1 MEIGGHMEYIVF
13 DLEWNQCPMGKD
25 FANPRLPF
33 EIIEIGAVKLSE
45 RLDILD
51 TYHALIRPAVY
62 RQIHYQTRKVIHLT
76 MKRLMQEGRPFR
88 DVAKEFLEWC
98 GEEPRFCIWGTTDLT
113 ELQRN
118 LDYFRIGNLLP
129 GPILYE
135 DVQKLFAI
143 TFETRKDRRA
153 LSYAVDFL
161 SIEDEGGFHEALE
174 DAVYTARIL
183 QRIPPACIRANYS
196 IDCYR
201 NPKTKEEEIRL
212 RYDTYE
218 KFISS
223 AYPGRDALLADRG
236 VTAVRCFVCGK
247 NVKRRVAWHPE
258 NGRNQVA
265 VGHCPEH
272 GYVKSKIRIRQDK
285 DSEYFA
291 IKTTKMIS
299 EDEAE
304 EIRARAKNKP
314 ARPKES

>member
-1 MEIGGHMEYIVF
+1 MEYIVF

-45 RLDILD
+45 SLEILD

-76 MKRLMQEGRPFR
+76 MKRLMHEGRPFKEVSR
-88 DVAKEFLEWC
+88 EFLEWC

-118 LDYFRIGNLLP
+118 LDYFRIGNILP

-143 TFETRKDRRA
+143 TYETRKDRRA
-153 LSYAVDFL
+153 LSYAVEFL
-161 SIEDEGGFHEALE
+161 NIEDEGGFHEALE

-183 QRIPPACIRANYS
+183 QRIPTECIERNYS

-201 NPKTKEEEIRL
+201 NPQRKEDEIIL

-223 AYPGRDALLADRG
+223 AYPTRELLLADRS
-236 VTAVRCFVCGK
+236 VTAVRCFACGR
-247 NVKRRVAWHPE
+247 NVKRRVNWHPD
-258 NGRNQVA
+258 NGRNQLA
-265 VGHCPEH
+265 VGYCQEH
-272 GYVKSKIRIRQDK
+272 GYVKGKIRIRTDK
-285 DSEYFA
+285 DGQYFA
-291 IKTTKMIS
+291 IKTTKLID

-304 EIRARAKNKP
+304 EIRERVKNKN
-314 ARPKES
+314 AKPKGING